1 MKELAQHLQ
10 TLGGI
15 QLSAAQY
22 RDFQL
27 YEQSLIEWNKR
38 FNLTAIRNPEQIRI
52 KHFLDSLS
60 CLLAMGGSSME
71 RVVDVGSGAGFPGI
85 PLKIACPEIKLTLVE
100 SVGKKADFCRHV
112 VRVLEMR
119 GVEIVQERAEVIG
132 QDETYRQRYDC
143 AVARS
148 VAEMPILVEYLL
160 PLVRVGGSMLAMKGE
175 GAPAE
180 TQTAE
185 HAVRLLGGRLRR
197 LAAVALPGVAE
208 ERFLV
213 VIDKIA
219 ATPYEYP
226 RRSGV
231 PSKKPLHHISR
242 KPAL

>member
-1 MKELAQHLQ
+1 MQA
-10 TLGGI
+10 LGGI
-15 QLSAAQY
+15 QLSGAQY

-27 YEQSLIEWNKR
+27 YEQSLIEWNQR
-38 FNLTAIRNPEQIRI
+38 FNLTAIRNPEQIQI

-60 CLLAMGGSSME
+60 CLMAMGGSSME
-71 RVVDVGSGAGFPGI
+71 RVIDVGSGAGFPGLPI
-85 PLKIACPEIKLTLVE
+85 KIACPEIQLTLVE
-100 SVGKKADFCRHV
+100 SVGKKADFCRHI

-119 GVEIVQERAEVIG
+119 GVEIVQERAEMIG
-132 QDETYRQRYDC
+132 QDEIHRQRYDW

-160 PLVRVGGSMLAMKGE
+160 PLVRVGGAMLAMKGE

-180 TQTAE
+180 TQAAE

-197 LAAVALPGVAE
+197 LEAVALPGVAE

-219 ATPYEYP
+219 ATPHEYP
-226 RRSGV
+226 RRTGV
-231 PSKKPLHHISR
+231 PAKKPLLLNTR
-242 KPAL
+242 